1 MVECQPSKL
10 FVVGSIP
17 STRSKFAAVAQLVEQ
32 LISNHQVG
40 GSIPSSSTTIYEGIL
55 EGKIRRLQALRRYR
69 EVQVPTDF
77 GHATCGV

>member
-1 MVECQPSKL
+1 MVKLVNTLHLECSAEAWEFKSLYPYQ
-10 FVVGSIP
+10 
-17 STRSKFAAVAQLVEQ
+17 AE
-32 LISNHQVG
+32 
-40 GSIPSSSTTIYEGIL
+40 EGMN